1 MSAKP
6 TYEELE
12 QRVRELEQNVADHEK
27 AETFLKANQHVLRTA
42 IENLPFDFFAIDQNG
57 RYFLQNSVCVARW
70 GNLIGLRPREA
81 PLDDAVTNT
90 WRVNN
95 RRAFSGEIVR
105 DEVVYSH
112 DGENRCYYNIISP
125 IHDGQRII
133 GVLGINLD
141 ITDQKKMERELQESR
156 QRYQALVET
165 TSDWIWE
172 VDEELIY
179 TYCSPKVMEILG
191 YVPEQ
196 VLGKQPFDFMPE
208 GEADRVAGLLRD
220 IIKKREAFAG
230 LENVN
235 RHKAGYDVVLETGGV
250 PLFDEEGKFCGYR
263 GIDRDITKRKKAESN
278 LEKLNAE
285 LERRI
290 AERTNALLETNR
302 QLQEEIDE
310 RKLVEAEL
318 KIKTRDLEE
327 LNLALKVLLKK
338 RDEDKSELEEK
349 IVGNMK
355 ELILPYLQ
363 KIKGA
368 NLEKRAKTYLEIV
381 EANLD
386 AIISP
391 FVRNLSSRFIKL
403 TPTEIQVANLI
414 KLGKTS
420 KEIGALNN
428 LSFKT
433 IEFHRDNIRTKLGI
447 KNKKINLRTHLL
459 SLDYQPSFSTEP

>member
-1 MSAKP
+1 MTVKP

-12 QRVRELEQNVADHEK
+12 QRVRKLEKRVAEHEK
-27 AETFLKANQHVLRTA
+27 VETSLKANQHVLRTA
-42 IENLPFDFFAIDQNG
+42 IENLPFDFFAIDDTG
-57 RYFLQNSVCVARW
+57 RYFLQNSVCVERW
-70 GNLIGLRPREA
+70 GNLIGLQPREA
-81 PLDDAVTNT
+81 PLDDGVINT

-105 DEVVYSH
+105 DEVEYSH
-112 DGENRCYYNIISP
+112 GGENRCYYNIISP

-191 YVPEQ
+191 YLPEQ
-196 VLGKQPFDFMPE
+196 VLGKKPFDFMSE
-208 GEADRVAGLLRD
+208 GEADRVAGLLRN

-235 RHKAGYDVVLETGGV
+235 RHKAGYDVVLETSGV
-250 PLFDEEGKFCGYR
+250 PLFDEEGKFYGYR
-263 GIDRDITKRKKAESN
+263 GIDRDITKRKQAESN

-290 AERTNALLETNR
+290 AERTNALMETNR
-302 QLQEEIDE
+302 QLQAEIDE

-318 KIKTRDLEE
+318 TVKTRDLEE
-327 LNLALKVLLKK
+327 LNSALKVLLKK

-363 KIKGA
+363 KIKDAHLG
-368 NLEKRAKTYLEIV
+368 KREKTYLAIV
-381 EANLD
+381 ETNLD

-391 FVRNLSSRFIKL
+391 FVRNLSSKFINL

-428 LSFKT
+428 LSSKT
-433 IEFHRDNIRTKLGI
+433 IEFHRNNIRTKLGI
-447 KNKKINLRTHLL
+447 KNKKVNLRTHLM
-459 SLDYQPSFSTEP
+459 SLDYQPTLSTEP

>member
-12 QRVRELEQNVADHEK
+12 QRVRELEQRVADHEK
-27 AETFLKANQHVLRTA
+27 AEISLKANQQVLRTA
-42 IENLPFDFFAIDQNG
+42 IENLPFDFFAIDENG

-81 PLDDAVTNT
+81 PLDDGVINT

-95 RRAFSGEIVR
+95 RRAFAGEIVR
-105 DEVVYSH
+105 DEVEYSH
-112 DGENRCYYNIISP
+112 GGENRCYYNIISP

-191 YVPEQ
+191 YLPEQ

-208 GEADRVAGLLRD
+208 GEADRVAGLLRN

-235 RHKAGYDVVLETGGV
+235 RHKAGHDIVLETSGV
-250 PLFDEEGKFCGYR
+250 PIFDEGGKFCGYR
-263 GIDRDITKRKKAESN
+263 GIDRDITKRKRAESN

-290 AERTNALLETNR
+290 EERTVVLLETNR
-302 QLQEEIDE
+302 QLQAEIDE
-310 RKLVEAEL
+310 RNLVEDEL
-318 KIKTRDLEE
+318 KVKTKDLEE
-327 LNLALKVLLKK
+327 LNSALKVLLKK
-338 RDEDKSELEEK
+338 RDEDKLELEEK

-363 KIKGA
+363 KIKDA
-368 NLEKRAKTYLEIV
+368 NLGKREKTYLEIV

-391 FVRNLSSRFIKL
+391 FVRNLSSKFIHL
-403 TPTEIQVANLI
+403 TPTEIQVANFI

-428 LSFKT
+428 LSSKT
-433 IEFHRDNIRTKLGI
+433 IEFHRDNIRAKLGI

-459 SLDYQPSFSTEP
+459 SLDYQSSPSIRE

>member
-1 MSAKP
+1 MTVKP

-12 QRVRELEQNVADHEK
+12 QRVRKLEKRVAEHEK
-27 AETFLKANQHVLRTA
+27 VETSLKANQHVLRTA
-42 IENLPFDFFAIDQNG
+42 IENLPFDFFAIDDTG
-57 RYFLQNSVCVARW
+57 RYFLQNSVCVERW
-70 GNLIGLRPREA
+70 GNLIGLQPREA
-81 PLDDAVTNT
+81 PLDDGVINT

-105 DEVVYSH
+105 DEVEYSH
-112 DGENRCYYNIISP
+112 GGENRCYYNIISP

-191 YVPEQ
+191 YLPEQ
-196 VLGKQPFDFMPE
+196 VLGKKPFDFMSE
-208 GEADRVAGLLRD
+208 GEADRVAGLLRN

-235 RHKAGYDVVLETGGV
+235 RHKAGYDVVLETSGV
-250 PLFDEEGKFCGYR
+250 PLFDEEGKFFGYR
-263 GIDRDITKRKKAESN
+263 GIDRDITKRKQAESN

-285 LERRI
+285 LERHI
-290 AERTNALLETNR
+290 AERTNALVETNR

-318 KIKTRDLEE
+318 KVKTRDLEE
-327 LNLALKVLLKK
+327 LNSALKVLLKK

-363 KIKGA
+363 KIKDAHLG
-368 NLEKRAKTYLEIV
+368 KREKTYLAIV
-381 EANLD
+381 ETNLD

-391 FVRNLSSRFIKL
+391 FVRNLSSKFINL

-459 SLDYQPSFSTEP
+459 SLDYRSSFSTEP

>member
-27 AETFLKANQHVLRTA
+27 AETSLKANQHVLRTA
-42 IENLPFDFFAIDQNG
+42 IENLPFDFFAIDDTG
-57 RYFLQNSVCVARW
+57 RYFLQNSVCVERW
-70 GNLIGLRPREA
+70 GNLIGLQPREA
-81 PLDDAVTNT
+81 PLDDGVINT

-105 DEVVYSH
+105 DEVEYSH
-112 DGENRCYYNIISP
+112 GGENRCYYNIISP

-191 YVPEQ
+191 YLPEQ
-196 VLGKQPFDFMPE
+196 VLGKKPFDFMSE
-208 GEADRVAGLLRD
+208 GEADRVAGLLRN

-235 RHKAGYDVVLETGGV
+235 RHKAGYDVVLETSGV
-250 PLFDEEGKFCGYR
+250 PLFDEEGKFYGYR
-263 GIDRDITKRKKAESN
+263 GIDRDITKRKQAESN

-285 LERRI
+285 LERHI
-290 AERTNALLETNR
+290 AERTNALVETNR

-318 KIKTRDLEE
+318 KVKTRDLEE
-327 LNLALKVLLKK
+327 LNSALKVLLKK

-363 KIKGA
+363 KIKDAHLG
-368 NLEKRAKTYLEIV
+368 KREKTYLEIM

-391 FVRNLSSRFIKL
+391 FVRNLSSKFIRL
-403 TPTEIQVANLI
+403 TPSEIQVANLI

-459 SLDYQPSFSTEP
+459 SLDYRSSFSTEP